1 MKSVVPLSSLCLD
14 AALTASMESW
24 LSMCTEN
31 AAPMNRGITHHC
43 RLQHV
48 STAQYTLLTRSDI
61 IRMSQPGLNV
71 SEWLSSPS
79 PSLPLLPR
87 LCLRLFS
94 SAVLHL
100 SPRLPVFCSSG
111 LFSLHVS
118 PPLPLSLPPPPVPPI
133 PPSVADCSHVCVTRS
148 RSGRL
153 VTTPRTGAGSFY
165 HETRRTTAKQL
176 FFTPLSH
183 PLIPLL
189 PATCCL
195 SLASALPC
203 CIFSI
208 IPLAG
213 FAPEINTG
221 C

>member
-1 MKSVVPLSSLCLD
+1 
-14 AALTASMESW
+14 
-24 LSMCTEN
+24 MCTEN

-61 IRMSQPGLNV
+61 VRMSQPGLNV

-94 SAVLHL
+94 SAV
-100 SPRLPVFCSSG
+100 
-111 LFSLHVS
+111 FSLHVS
-118 PPLPLSLPPPPVPPI
+118 PPLPLSPPHAPFPPI
-133 PPSVADCSHVCVTRS
+133 PSSVADCSHDCVMQS
-148 RSGRL
+148 RSGRV

-176 FFTPLSH
+176 FFTSLSY
-183 PLIPLL
+183 PPIPLL
-189 PATCCL
+189 PATCRHSGICSAVL
-195 SLASALPC
+195 HLFHHSTRRFRPGDKHRLLARYLC
-203 CIFSI
+203 CHLQTCYFR
-208 IPLAG
+208 
-213 FAPEINTG
+213 G

>member
-1 MKSVVPLSSLCLD
+1 MKSAVLLSSLCLD

-48 STAQYTLLTRSDI
+48 STAQYTLLTRPDI

-71 SEWLSSPS
+71 SEWLSFPS

-100 SPRLPVFCSSG
+100 SPTASLLWLWVIFTTCLTSPSS
-111 LFSLHVS
+111 VS
-118 PPLPLSLPPPPVPPI
+118 PPSLPSLHLWQTAAM
-133 PPSVADCSHVCVTRS
+133 SV
-148 RSGRL
+148 
-153 VTTPRTGAGSFY
+153 
-165 HETRRTTAKQL
+165 
-176 FFTPLSH
+176 
-183 PLIPLL
+183 
-189 PATCCL
+189 
-195 SLASALPC
+195 
-203 CIFSI
+203 
-208 IPLAG
+208 
-213 FAPEINTG
+213 
-221 C
+221 